1 MKTLKVLPVLAALSL
16 TLGAGCNKTTSSP
29 STNEQLA
36 QTANVSGGPSE
47 ESFQQVE
54 RLARPAVNEGLVL
67 TNANLNL
74 WNSLPPSADLTP
86 AASGI
91 IGEVV
96 AVQTAL
102 INLGAG
108 GPPVSTVAAMFLPD
122 VMRIDLSK
130 TVAPAVTAYNSCQGA
145 PGKPL
150 CGGRKITD
158 DVIDITLSFL
168 GASDP
173 TGAAVQDGVAYT
185 DHHHP
190 VLAAFPY
197 LAAPN

>member
-1 MKTLKVLPVLAALSL
+1 MKTLNAFTVLAALAMMGVS
-16 TLGAGCNKTTSSP
+16 GCNKTESAQHTTSALSQ
-29 STNEQLA
+29 SL
-36 QTANVSGGPSE
+36 TAGPSE
-47 ESFQQVE
+47 ASYQQVE

-74 WNSLPPSADLTP
+74 WNSLPPSADGTP
-86 AASGI
+86 ATAGI
-91 IGEVV
+91 IKEVV

-108 GPPVSTVAAMFLPD
+108 APSVATVAGMFLPD

-130 TVAPAVTAYNSCQGA
+130 TVAPTATAYNSCQGA

-158 DVIDITLSFL
+158 DVMDITLSFL